1 MDDRSQEES
10 TENWLF
16 GWGRKEREENHL
28 GTEVSSILIPWPL
41 ADRPPGRHA
50 PAGGLT
56 HTASRLR
63 ACVSSRLVQVAPWEI
78 TDAWSMDANPG
89 VMQFSGGWSVG
100 SFYPLSSVWACLAV
114 SGKPQPVSASGQ
126 PLINQC
132 WLAIR
137 GQWSVCECNQPAHSC
152 SVQVGQKEAAVSRPG
167 MATRN
172 RREGGRKNG

>member
-16 GWGRKEREENHL
+16 GWGGKEREENHL

-41 ADRPPGRHA
+41 ADHAPGRHA

-100 SFYPLSSVWACLAV
+100 SFYPLSSLWGPS
-114 SGKPQPVSASGQ
+114 SGLWQAAASQRLGAATH
-126 PLINQC
+126 QC

-137 GQWSVCECNQPAHSC
+137 GRWSVCECNQPAH
-152 SVQVGQKEAAVSRPG
+152 R
-167 MATRN
+167 
-172 RREGGRKNG
+172 